1 MYINQL
7 LINNK
12 TTIMRKIIFIT
23 ILTALFITACKK
35 EIQPI
40 ALDNPQ
46 TESSRA
52 VQTRR
57 ANIIVNTGGSIQ
69 AAVDAAASGDVI
81 QIQPGTYKEAI
92 VINKAGIKLVGLS
105 NGANGV
111 IIENP
116 GDEENGITVNSN
128 GDGFELYNV
137 TVKNFE
143 ENGVFITRAD
153 NFVLNHVTAINCGEY
168 GLFPLFCN
176 GGKIEHC
183 SATGH
188 DDTGIY
194 VGQSS
199 NIDLSFNE
207 AFGNVNGL
215 EIENCSHVT
224 ITNSQSYDNVDGI
237 SIVLLLGLTVTTSS
251 DILATRNHVYNNN
264 HVNFATPG
272 EGFESFVPSGCGILV
287 VGTDNTVIQDNT
299 VQGNNFLGI
308 AVVSTTV
315 LGALAGIPPA
325 AFASIEPNPDGTK
338 VKSNIVNTNGSV
350 QPALPFPAVDLLWDG
365 SGTNN
370 CWSDNKYKKSF
381 PASLPVCN

>member
-1 MYINQL
+1 
-7 LINNK
+7 
-12 TTIMRKIIFIT
+12 MRKIIFIT
-23 ILTALFITACKK
+23 ALTALFITACKK

-52 VQTRR
+52 AQVARPDIT
-57 ANIIVNTGGSIQ
+57 VNAGGSIQ
-69 AAVDAAASGDVI
+69 AAVDAANPGDVI

-92 VINKAGIKLVGLS
+92 VVNKTGIKLVGLS
-105 NGANGV
+105 IGVNGV

-116 GDEENGITVNSN
+116 GDEENGITVSSN

-137 TVKNFE
+137 TVKNFD
-143 ENGVFITRAD
+143 ENGIFMIRAD
-153 NFVLNHVTAINCGEY
+153 NFALAHVTTINCGEY

-194 VGQSS
+194 IGQSS

-207 AFGNVNGL
+207 TFGNVNGL

-224 ITNSQSYDNVDGI
+224 VNNNQSYNNVDGI
-237 SIVLLLGLTVTTSS
+237 LIVLLPGLPVSVSS
-251 DILATRNHVYNNN
+251 DIVATHNHVYNNN

-287 VGTDNTVIQDNT
+287 VGTDNTVIEDNT

-315 LGALAGIPPA
+315 LGALAGIPPEA
-325 AFASIEPNPDGTK
+325 LASIDPNPDGAK
-338 VKSNIVNTNGSV
+338 IKNNIVNTNGSV